1 MRTEPSFKLRQF
13 KPMVTV
19 KTSSA
24 GATAA
29 TAGGTGGVGAAVGAA
44 TGAGAGA
51 AAGAAGGGM
60 KVSTMIMENLQKL
73 IALNPEYLT
82 SGIPNHVMTQLFMQP
97 IRAPPQPQ
105 QQQLPNMAGGGGN
118 ATSAAATAAA
128 AAAAAASAAAVY
140 VQQEEDEVDYEEMGV
155 AETYADYW
163 PAKCK

>member
-1 MRTEPSFKLRQF
+1 MRTAPSFKLRQF
-13 KPMVTV
+13 KPLVTV
-19 KTSSA
+19 KTSPA

-29 TAGGTGGVGAAVGAA
+29 AATGGAGGVGAAVGAA
-44 TGAGAGA
+44 TGAGAAGAGA
-51 AAGAAGGGM
+51 AAGAGGGM

-97 IRAPPQPQ
+97 IRAPPQAQ
-105 QQQLPNMAGGGGN
+105 QQQLPNVAGGGGN
-118 ATSAAATAAA
+118 ATAAASA
-128 AAAAAASAAAVY
+128 AAAAAASAAVY

>member
-1 MRTEPSFKLRQF
+1 MRTAPSFKLGQF
-13 KPMVTV
+13 KRMVTV
-19 KTSSA
+19 KTSPA

-29 TAGGTGGVGAAVGAA
+29 AAGGTGGVGAAVGAA
-44 TGAGAGA
+44 AGAGAGAGA
-51 AAGAAGGGM
+51 AAGAGGGM

-97 IRAPPQPQ
+97 IRAPTQPQ
-105 QQQLPNMAGGGGN
+105 QQQLPNVAGGGGN
-118 ATSAAATAAA
+118 ATSAAA
-128 AAAAAASAAAVY
+128 AAAAASAAVY